1 MEVLAVGATINAKSK
16 FSKTIILKDIRGNMD
31 PPGSSA
37 EIAKPTRT
45 SYMVYFQPFR
55 QTHLDICAY
64 ALART
69 HVDIIIN
76 HMMLQ
81 RTILAASISLC

>member
-37 EIAKPTRT
+37 EIAKPTRK

-55 QTHLDICAY
+55 QTHLDICTY
-64 ALART
+64 APART